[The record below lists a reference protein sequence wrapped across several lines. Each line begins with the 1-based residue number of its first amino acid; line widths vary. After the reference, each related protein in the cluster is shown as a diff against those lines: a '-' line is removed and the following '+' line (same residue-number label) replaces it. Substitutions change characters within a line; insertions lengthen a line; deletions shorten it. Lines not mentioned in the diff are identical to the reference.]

1 VRVDRARTIASLVR
15 WLGPWTPE
23 ARVPPARAET
33 LTVDGRFPARVY
45 HPPGRPR
52 GALAIAPGLHHDGP
66 DDRRMDRFCRILA
79 ASGLVTMAPFLPDF
93 VALRVTPAAIDDFT
107 RAYDAFAAGRPAAPG
122 VFSISFG
129 SLLALRTAAVRPVGG
144 VVVFGGYA
152 DWDATIRFTVTG
164 ELDGRRW
171 VARDWRN
178 LPVVFL
184 NLLDD
189 LGDAPAERA
198 AVVEAWRRYV
208 AATWGKH
215 EMRTREAWEAVA
227 RTHAASVPAAARDF
241 YLRGCGLAPG
251 AAEAIDG
258 ALARRGKIEF
268 LDVRPHLASVR
279 CPVWI
284 THGVAD
290 DVIPWTQAES
300 LARAFPAHARPPVH
314 LTGLYGH
321 TQLEGARGPRALAR
335 ELSSMV
341 QIVGAI
347 ERAASAAA
355 PVTSGS

>member
-1 VRVDRARTIASLVR
+1 MARARTLASLVR

-23 ARVPPARAET
+23 TRVPDVRIET
-33 LTVDGRFPARVY
+33 VTVDGRFPARVY
-45 HPPGRPR
+45 HPRGEVR

-66 DDRRMDRFCRILA
+66 DDRRMDRFCRVLA
-79 ASGLVTMAPFLPDF
+79 ASGILTMAPFLPDF
-93 VALRVTPAAIDDFT
+93 VALRVTPAAIEDFT
-107 RAYDAFAAGRPAAPG
+107 HAYDAFAAGRAAAPG
-122 VFSISFG
+122 LFSISFG
-129 SLLALRTAAVRPVGG
+129 SLLALRTAAVRDVGG

-164 ELDGRRW
+164 ELDGRSW

-178 LPVVFL
+178 LPVVFM

-189 LGDAPAERA
+189 IGDAPAAAERA

-208 AATWGKH
+208 RATWGRN
-215 EMRTREAWEAVA
+215 EMRAREAWEASA
-227 RTHAASVPAAARDF
+227 RAHAAEVPPSARDF

-251 AAEAIDG
+251 AADAIDA

-268 LDVRPHLASVR
+268 LDVRPYLARVR

-300 LARAFPAHARPPVH
+300 LARGFPPGARPPVL

-321 TQLEGARGPRALAR
+321 TQLEGAGGARALAR
-335 ELSSMV
+335 ELAAMV
-341 QIVGAI
+341 RIVRAI
-347 ERAASAAA
+347 EQAATSTRAGA
-355 PVTSGS
+355 PLQ